1 MGFSQGNKNS
11 KADCGKKRW
20 VLKVQLNLSTTSIL
34 GTEESGHCREVET
47 RGNVWTVHPKKM
59 AIVERGPYW
68 RGGRIDFSGGLSV
81 HSRQTANS
89 YVTSPANKY
98 KYIANLCLCIAMR
111 YTHVPHATDLASTIY
126 NTTSGS
132 YNHMFLQP
140 RVLTT
145 KVPTTRGS

>member
-1 MGFSQGNKNS
+1 M
-11 KADCGKKRW
+11 DCP
-20 VLKVQLNLSTTSIL
+20 
-34 GTEESGHCREVET
+34 
-47 RGNVWTVHPKKM
+47 PKKM
-59 AIVERGPYW
+59 AIVERRPYW
-68 RGGRIDFSGGLSV
+68 RGGHIDFSGGLSV

-111 YTHVPHATDLASTIY
+111 YTHVPRATDLASTIY

-145 KVPTTRGS
+145 KVPITRGS